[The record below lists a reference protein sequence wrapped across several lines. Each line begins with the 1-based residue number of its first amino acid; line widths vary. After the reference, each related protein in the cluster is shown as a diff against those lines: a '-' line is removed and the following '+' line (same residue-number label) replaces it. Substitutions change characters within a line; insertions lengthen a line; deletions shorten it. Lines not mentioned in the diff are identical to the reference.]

1 MCGGFGGQSH
11 RSHRRFSPLTAEAG
25 EDRRRGALAVVGAA
39 ALWGT
44 TGTSRELGP
53 DSSTAT
59 SVGAVRLVVGGAVLA
74 VAAARR
80 GLRFRWRDWPALPLL
95 LAVAAQAAYQ
105 PLLFGGVERAGVA
118 VGTVVG
124 IGSAPIAG
132 GVLGRLVRGERLG
145 RGWFLATALGVVGAV
160 LLATS
165 ADTDD
170 GGDNVALGL
179 VLAVGAGAAYAVY
192 LAASRALLD
201 RHHPDDVTA
210 VVFAGAGLVLAPVA
224 AATDLGWLGDPG
236 GPLLALWLGVVTVGV
251 AYPLLARGLAV
262 VGVGATA
269 TLTLAE
275 PATAATLGIVVLD
288 ERLTAGGWIGLGL
301 VLVGV
306 VVEAVTAGHASSKNG
321 QNRGG
326 PSGS

>member
-1 MCGGFGGQSH
+1 LADG
-11 RSHRRFSPLTAEAG
+11 
-25 EDRRRGALAVVGAA
+25 DRRRGALEVVGAA

-74 VAAARR
+74 AVAARR
-80 GLRFRWRDWPALPLL
+80 GLRFRPREWAALPLL
-95 LAVAAQAAYQ
+95 LAIGAQAAYQ

-132 GVLGRLVRGERLG
+132 GLLGRVLRGERLG
-145 RGWFLATALGVVGAV
+145 PAWFGATALGLTGAV
-160 LLATS
+160 LLARS
-165 ADTDD
+165 ADSD
-170 GGDNVALGL
+170 GGGDDIALGL
-179 VLAVGAGAAYAVY
+179 VLDVGAGMAYAVY
-192 LAASRALLD
+192 LAASRTLLD
-201 RHHPDDVTA
+201 RHSPDDVTA
-210 VVFAGAGLVLAPVA
+210 VVFAGAGLVLLPVA
-224 AATDLGWLGDPG
+224 AASDLGWLTDDG
-236 GPLLALWLGVVTVGV
+236 GWLLALWLGVVTVGI
-251 AYPLLARGLAV
+251 AYPLLARGLAI

-288 ERLTAGGWIGLGL
+288 ERLTAGGWIGLAL

-306 VVEAVTAGHASSKNG
+306 VIEAVASSSAAGGK
-321 QNRGG
+321 NRG
-326 PSGS
+326 

>member
-1 MCGGFGGQSH
+1 
-11 RSHRRFSPLTAEAG
+11 
-25 EDRRRGALAVVGAA
+25 VVTAA

-80 GLRFRWRDWPALPLL
+80 GFRFRRRDWPVVPVLV
-95 LAVAAQAAYQ
+95 AVAAQAAYQ

-132 GVLGRLVRGERLG
+132 GLLGRIVRHERLG
-145 RGWFLATALGVVGAV
+145 ATWFAATFLGICGAA
-160 LLATS
+160 LLALS
-165 ADTDD
+165 ADTDAGSD
-170 GGDNVALGL
+170 VAAGL
-179 VLAVGAGAAYAVY
+179 LLAVGAGSAYAVY
-192 LAASRALLD
+192 LAASRDLLD
-201 RHHPDDVTA
+201 RHAADDVVT
-210 VVFAGAGLVLAPVA
+210 VVFVGAGLVLLPVA
-224 AATDLGWLGDPG
+224 LSTDLGWLADPG
-236 GPLLALWLGVVTVGV
+236 GPMLALWLGVVTVGV
-251 AYPLLARGLAV
+251 AYPLLTRGLAV

-275 PATAATLGIVVLD
+275 PAVAATLGIVVLD
-288 ERLTAGGWIGLGL
+288 ERLTAAGWVGLAL
-301 VLVGV
+301 VFVGV
-306 VVEAVTAGHASSKNG
+306 VLEATVG
-321 QNRGG
+321 QNRRAL
-326 PSGS
+326 ST

>member
-1 MCGGFGGQSH
+1 MPGG
-11 RSHRRFSPLTAEAG
+11 E
-25 EDRRRGALAVVGAA
+25 RRRGALAVVAAA

-53 DSSTAT
+53 DSAGAT

-74 VAAARR
+74 GVAARR
-80 GLRFRWRDWPALPLL
+80 GLRFRRREWSALPLV
-95 LAVAAQAAYQ
+95 LAIAAQAAYQ
-105 PLLFGGVERAGVA
+105 PLLFGGVQRAGVA

-132 GVLGRLVRGERLG
+132 GLLGRIVRSERLG
-145 RGWFLATALGVVGAV
+145 PTWFAATALGVVGAI

-170 GGDNVALGL
+170 GGESVAAGL
-179 VLAVGAGAAYAVY
+179 VLAVGAGVAYAVY
-192 LAASRALLD
+192 LAASRTLLD
-201 RHHPDDVTA
+201 RHSPDDVTA
-210 VVFAGAGLVLAPVA
+210 VVFAGAGLVLLPVA

-236 GPLLALWLGVVTVGV
+236 GPLLALWLGVVTVGI
-251 AYPLLARGLAV
+251 AYPLLARGLSV
-262 VGVGATA
+262 VGIGATA

-288 ERLTAGGWIGLGL
+288 ERLTAGGWVGLGL
-301 VLVGV
+301 VLGGV
-306 VVEAVTAGHASSKNG
+306 IIEAVAAS
-321 QNRGG
+321 RR
-326 PSGS
+326 